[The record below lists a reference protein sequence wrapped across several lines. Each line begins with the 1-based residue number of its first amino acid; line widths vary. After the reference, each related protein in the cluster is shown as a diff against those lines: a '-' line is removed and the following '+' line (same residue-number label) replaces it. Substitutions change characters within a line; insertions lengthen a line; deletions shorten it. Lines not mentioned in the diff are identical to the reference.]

1 MRKICG
7 RGFGVAVAVAGTLFI
22 CVAASTAQEDD
33 LSNSQSQTTPKK
45 IKVTRRDIDFGQVTA
60 PKVETTTVS
69 NPSSQSVAVLISPL
83 AAPFSLTGSSTFT
96 LSPKTSETVS
106 VRFAPQSKG
115 RFRDSLT
122 VSGNGKPIPVTLKG
136 EGRGPFPVIN
146 SITVEPQPV
155 LTSATLSANASDP
168 SGGPLTYSWTVGGV
182 QVANG
187 ADAVWN
193 SPGIPG
199 EYLVGLT
206 VTNSQGAIATGTA
219 SMMVGSQ
226 SPWPRFRRT
235 IQATALS
242 AVDTSADTGS
252 VEWMFTPTSLA
263 HMPSG
268 FGSPPAIGPDGT
280 IYASGG
286 CGDFYAVNP
295 DGSQKWKTNIGGNS
309 NQSSPAVV
317 ADGTIYVASSTV
329 PSGGS
334 PCGFGLSGTFYALNP
349 DGSQKWNF
357 PTSRPIYSSPAIGAD
372 GTIYF
377 ASNDGTFYAL
387 NPDGTQKWNFTLTTL
402 SNATVGP
409 DSAGVSTPA
418 IGTDGTIY
426 VGCNSSGASPVPPL
440 SVYYALNPN
449 GTQKWKFDM
458 LMFGNVSYVKSA
470 AIEADGTIYVG
481 TVTSPPGGYL
491 VAIKPDGTLRWTAGN
506 APFSGSPAIGADGTV
521 YDSTGTEGGGIGFPF
536 FAFNPGGSI
545 KWTFPQGGSVGA
557 LFSDS
562 AIGADGTIYAGFSAI
577 GGESSFYSLDALN
590 PDG

>member
-1 MRKICG
+1 
-7 RGFGVAVAVAGTLFI
+7 
-22 CVAASTAQEDD
+22 
-33 LSNSQSQTTPKK
+33 
-45 IKVTRRDIDFGQVTA
+45 
-60 PKVETTTVS
+60 
-69 NPSSQSVAVLISPL
+69 
-83 AAPFSLTGSSTFT
+83 
-96 LSPKTSETVS
+96 
-106 VRFAPQSKG
+106 
-115 RFRDSLT
+115 
-122 VSGNGKPIPVTLKG
+122 KG

-268 FGSPPAIGPDGT
+268 FGSSPAIGPDGT

-286 CGDFYAVNP
+286 CGD
-295 DGSQKWKTNIGGNS
+295 
-309 NQSSPAVV
+309 
-317 ADGTIYVASSTV
+317 
-329 PSGGS
+329 
-334 PCGFGLSGTFYALNP
+334 FYALNP

-590 PDG
+590 PDGTQKWSAPIAGPPAGAPAIGADGTLYVAAGSLYAIH